1 MTGDMVFVFCVLG
14 VAVVLFASGRVRL
27 DVVALLV
34 LLALMLGGIL
44 SVPEALA
51 GFSDSV
57 IIMIAGLFVV
67 GEALVTTGI
76 AFAVGAWMMRVGG
89 TSEIRLVTLLML
101 TVGLTGAFISST
113 GIVAIFI
120 PIALNIS
127 AKTGIAPSRLLMPL
141 SFAALISGMMTLIAT
156 APNLIAA
163 YALEREGFAPF
174 EFFEFTPIGL
184 TVLAVGT
191 GYMLLV
197 GRRMLPAAD
206 AEEAGAQQGQSIGD
220 LVRTFGLTDK
230 NRRLRVSSASPLVG
244 QTVAALELRSR
255 LAVTLVCVERQR
267 GRRVEVMPGLP
278 QTMFQADDVIYV
290 FAEARAADE
299 FIASQALVELPAEL
313 ENVTDVVREMGV
325 AKVMLAPSSELLG
338 KTVREAALQSRHQ
351 VQVLAV
357 LHDRKPLEGDL
368 SDATL
373 HFGDIL
379 LVNGRWQAI
388 RNLQADKKDFVVL
401 SLPLEIEDVAP
412 ARNQAP
418 WALVILGLMVS
429 VMVLELVPNVAAVLI
444 AALAMITT
452 RCVSMDEAYKAVNW
466 PSLVLIAG
474 MLPLATALK
483 QTGGADLMVDG
494 LVYGIG
500 DFGPMAV
507 MAGLFVLTSVLGLFV
522 SNTATAVMLA
532 PIAVGVALDMGV
544 APAPYVMTVAVAAS
558 AAFMTP
564 VSSPVNTLVVEPGG
578 YGFLDFVKIGVPM
591 TLLTGAISM
600 ILIPLLF
607 PL

>member
-1 MTGDMVFVFCVLG
+1 MTGDMLFVFCVLG

-34 LLALMLGGIL
+34 LLALMLSGIL

-51 GFSDSV
+51 GFSDPV

-76 AFAVGAWMMRVGG
+76 AFAVGEWMMRVGG

-101 TVGLTGAFISST
+101 TVGLAGAFISST

-120 PIALNIS
+120 PIALSIA
-127 AKTGIAPSRLLMPL
+127 AKTGVARSRLLMPL

-156 APNLIAA
+156 APNLVAA
-163 YALEREGFAPF
+163 YALEREGFEPF

-184 TVLAVGT
+184 AVLAVGT
-191 GYMLLV
+191 AYMLLV
-197 GRRMLPAAD
+197 GRRLLPTAD
-206 AEEAGAQQGQSIGD
+206 AEDAGAQQGQSIGE
-220 LVRTFGLTDK
+220 LVRTFGLADK
-230 NRRLRVSSASPLVG
+230 NRRLRVASASPLVG
-244 QTVAALELRSR
+244 QTVAELQLRSR
-255 LAVTLVCVERQR
+255 LAINLVSVERR
-267 GRRVEVMPGLP
+267 HGRRVEVMPGMP
-278 QTMFQADDVIYV
+278 HTKFQADDVIYV

-299 FIASQALVELPAEL
+299 FIASQALVELPAKL
-313 ENVTDVVREMGV
+313 ENVTDLVREMGV
-325 AKVMLAPSSELLG
+325 AEVMLAPDSDLLG
-338 KTVREAALQSRHQ
+338 KTLRGAALQSRHQ

-368 SDATL
+368 RDATL

-379 LVNGRWQAI
+379 LVSGRWQAI
-388 RNLQADKKDFVVL
+388 RNLQSDKKDFVVL
-401 SLPLEIEDVAP
+401 SLPLEIDDVAP
-412 ARNQAP
+412 ARRQAP
-418 WALVILGLMVS
+418 WALLILGLMVS
-429 VMVLELVPNVAAVLI
+429 AMTLELVHNVAAVLI

-452 RCVSMDEAYKAVNW
+452 RCLSMDEAYKAINW

-494 LVYGIG
+494 LVYSIG
-500 DFGPMAV
+500 DFGPLAV
-507 MAGLFVLTSVLGLFV
+507 MAGLFALTSVLGLFV

-578 YGFLDFVKIGVPM
+578 YGFIDFVKIGVPM
-591 TLLTGAISM
+591 TLLTGAVSM

>member
-1 MTGDMVFVFCVLG
+1 MTGDMAFVFGVLG

-34 LLALMLGGIL
+34 LLALMLGDVV

-51 GFSDSV
+51 GFSKSV
-57 IIMIAGLFVV
+57 VIMIAGLFVV
-67 GEALVTTGI
+67 GEALVTTGV
-76 AFAVGAWMMRVGG
+76 AFAVGEWLMRVGG
-89 TSEIRLVTLLML
+89 TSETRLVTLLML

-120 PIALNIS
+120 PIALTIA
-127 AKTGIAPSRLLMPL
+127 AKTGIARSRLMMPL
-141 SFAALISGMMTLIAT
+141 SSAALISGMMTLIAT

-163 YALEREGFAPF
+163 DALENEGFEPF

-184 TVLAVGT
+184 AVLAVGT
-191 GYMLLV
+191 VYMLLV
-197 GRRMLPAAD
+197 GRRLLPAAD
-206 AEEAGAQQGQSIGD
+206 AEGAHQGQSIGEITE
-220 LVRTFGLTDK
+220 TFGLADK
-230 NRRLRVSSASPLVG
+230 RRRLQVSHASPLVG
-244 QTVAALELRSR
+244 QTVAELQLRSR
-255 LAVTLVCVERQR
+255 QAITLVSVERR
-267 GRRVEVMPGLP
+267 HGRRVDVMPGLP
-278 QTMFQADDVIYV
+278 RTKFQADDVIYV
-290 FAEARAADE
+290 LAEPQAAND
-299 FIASQALVELPAEL
+299 FVASQALVELPGEP
-313 ENVTDVVREMGV
+313 EHVTDIVREMGV
-325 AKVMLAPSSELLG
+325 AKVMLAPNSDLLG
-338 KTVREAALQSRHQ
+338 KTLREAVFQTRHQ
-351 VQVLAV
+351 VEVLAV

-368 SDATL
+368 RDETM

-379 LVNGRWQAI
+379 LVSGRWQAI

-412 ARNQAP
+412 ARRQAP
-418 WALVILGLMVS
+418 WALLILGLMVGA
-429 VMVLELVPNVAAVLI
+429 MTLELVPNVAAVLV
-444 AALAMITT
+444 AALAMMAT
-452 RCVSMDEAYKAVNW
+452 RCVSINEAYKAINW

-483 QTGGADLMVDG
+483 QTGGTDLMVDG
-494 LVYGIG
+494 LVDSIG
-500 DFGPMAV
+500 DLGPFAM
-507 MAGLFVLTSVLGLFV
+507 MAGLFTLTAVLSLFV

-532 PIAVGVALDMGV
+532 PIAIGVALDMGV
-544 APAPYVMTVAVAAS
+544 APAPFVMTVAVAAS

-578 YGFLDFVKIGVPM
+578 YGFIDFVKIGVPM
-591 TLLTGAISM
+591 ALLTGVVSL

>member
-1 MTGDMVFVFCVLG
+1 MTGDIAFVFGVLG

-34 LLALMLGGIL
+34 LLALMLGNVV
-44 SVPEALA
+44 SVPEALS
-51 GFSDSV
+51 GFSEPV
-57 IIMIAGLFVV
+57 VIMIAGLFVV

-76 AFAVGAWMMRVGG
+76 AFAIGEWLMRVGG
-89 TSEIRLVTLLML
+89 TSETRLVTLLML

-120 PIALNIS
+120 PIALTIA
-127 AKTGIAPSRLLMPL
+127 AKTGMARSRLMMPL

-163 YALEREGFAPF
+163 DALEKEGFEPF
-174 EFFEFTPIGL
+174 EFFDFTPIGL
-184 TVLAVGT
+184 AVLAVGT

-197 GRRMLPAAD
+197 GRRLLPAAD
-206 AEEAGAQQGQSIGD
+206 AEGAQQGQSIGE
-220 LVRTFGLTDK
+220 LTETFGLADK
-230 NRRLRVSSASPLVG
+230 QRRLRVSPASPLVG
-244 QTVAALELRSR
+244 QTVAELQLRSR
-255 LAVTLVCVERQR
+255 QAITLISVERRR

-278 QTMFQADDVIYV
+278 RTKFQADDVIYV
-290 FAEARAADE
+290 LAEPQAADD
-299 FIASQALVELPAEL
+299 FVASQALVELSGEPKH
-313 ENVTDVVREMGV
+313 VTDVVREMGI
-325 AKVMLAPSSELLG
+325 AKVMLAPNSDLLG
-338 KTVREAALQSRHQ
+338 KTLREAAFQTRHQ
-351 VQVLAV
+351 VEVLAV

-368 SDATL
+368 RDETM

-379 LVNGRWQAI
+379 LVSGRWQAI

-412 ARNQAP
+412 ARRQAP
-418 WALVILGLMVS
+418 WALLILGLMVGA
-429 VMVLELVPNVAAVLI
+429 MTLELVPNVAAVLV
-444 AALAMITT
+444 AALAMIAT
-452 RCVSMDEAYKAVNW
+452 RCVSINEAYKAINW

-483 QTGGADLMVDG
+483 QTGGTDLMVDG
-494 LVYGIG
+494 LVDSIG
-500 DFGPMAV
+500 DLGPFAM
-507 MAGLFVLTSVLGLFV
+507 MAGLFALTAMLSLFV

-532 PIAVGVALDMGV
+532 PIAIGVALDMGV
-544 APAPYVMTVAVAAS
+544 APAPFVMTVAVAAS

-578 YGFLDFVKIGVPM
+578 YGFIDFVKIGVPM
-591 TLLTGAISM
+591 ALLTGVVSL

>member
-1 MTGDMVFVFCVLG
+1 MNADMMFVFGVLG

-34 LLALMLGGIL
+34 LLALLLGGVV

-51 GFSDSV
+51 GFSQSV

-67 GEALVTTGI
+67 GEALVTTGV
-76 AFAVGAWMMRVGG
+76 AFSVGEWLMRVGG
-89 TSEIRLVTLLML
+89 TSEARLVTLLML
-101 TVGLTGAFISST
+101 AVGLTGAFISST

-120 PIALNIS
+120 PIALTIS
-127 AKTGIAPSRLLMPL
+127 AKTGVARSRLMMPL

-163 YALEREGFAPF
+163 DALRKEGFKPF

-184 TVLAVGT
+184 AVLGVGT
-191 GYMLLV
+191 IYMLLV
-197 GRRMLPAAD
+197 GRRLLPAAG
-206 AEEAGAQQGQSIGD
+206 AENEQSGQSIGQ
-220 LVRTFGLTDK
+220 LAEAFGLSGK
-230 NRRLRVSSASPLVG
+230 RRRFRVSPASPLVG
-244 QTVAALELRSR
+244 NTVAELQLRSR
-255 LAVTLVCVERQR
+255 HGVTIISVERQV
-267 GRRVEVMPGLP
+267 GRRAEVMPGLP
-278 QTMFQADDVIYV
+278 RTKFQANDVLYV
-290 FAEARAADE
+290 LAEPEAVEEFA
-299 FIASQALVELPAEL
+299 ASQDLIELQGEP

-325 AKVMLAPSSELLG
+325 AKVMLAPNSELLG
-338 KTVREAALQSRHQ
+338 RTLREAAFQTRHQ
-351 VQVLAV
+351 VEVLAV
-357 LHDRKPLEGDL
+357 LHDRKVLEGDL
-368 SDATL
+368 RGQTM

-379 LVNGRWQAI
+379 LVSGRWQAI

-412 ARNQAP
+412 ARRQAP
-418 WALVILGLMVS
+418 WALIILGAMVGA
-429 VMVLELVPNVAAVLI
+429 MTLELLPNVAAVLM
-444 AALAMITT
+444 AALAMIAT
-452 RCVSMDEAYKAVNW
+452 RCISIEEAYKAINW

-483 QTGGADLMVDG
+483 QTGGTDLMVDG
-494 LVYGIG
+494 LVDGIG
-500 DFGPMAV
+500 DLGPYAM
-507 MAGLFVLTSVLGLFV
+507 MAGLFALTAILSLFV

-532 PIAVGVALDMGV
+532 PIAIGVALDMGV
-544 APAPYVMTVAVAAS
+544 APAPFVMTVAVAAS

-578 YGFLDFVKIGVPM
+578 YGFSDFVKIGVPM
-591 TLLTGAISM
+591 ALLTGAVSL

>member
-1 MTGDMVFVFCVLG
+1 MTGDIVFVFGVLG

-34 LLALMLGGIL
+34 LLALMLSGIL

-76 AFAVGAWMMRVGG
+76 AFAVGEWMMRVGG

-101 TVGLTGAFISST
+101 TVGLAGAFISST

-120 PIALNIS
+120 PIALSIA
-127 AKTGIAPSRLLMPL
+127 AKTGVARSRLLMPL

-163 YALEREGFAPF
+163 YALEREGFKPF

-184 TVLAVGT
+184 AVLAVGT

-197 GRRMLPAAD
+197 GRRLLPAAD
-206 AEEAGAQQGQSIGD
+206 AEDAGAQQGQSIGE
-220 LVRTFGLTDK
+220 LVRTFGLADK
-230 NRRLRVSSASPLVG
+230 NRRLRVASASPLVG
-244 QTVAALELRSR
+244 QTVAELQLRSR
-255 LAVTLVCVERQR
+255 LAINLVSVERRR

-278 QTMFQADDVIYV
+278 HTKFQADDVIYV
-290 FAEARAADE
+290 LAEARAADE

-313 ENVTDVVREMGV
+313 ETVTDVVREMGV
-325 AKVMLAPSSELLG
+325 AKVMLAPNSDLLG
-338 KTVREAALQSRHQ
+338 KTLREAGLQSRHQ
-351 VQVLAV
+351 VEVLAV
-357 LHDRKPLEGDL
+357 LHGRKPLEGDL
-368 SDATL
+368 RDVTL

-388 RNLQADKKDFVVL
+388 RNLQSDKNDFVVL

-412 ARNQAP
+412 ARRQAP
-418 WALVILGLMVS
+418 WALLILGLMVS
-429 VMVLELVPNVAAVLI
+429 AMVLELVPNVAAVLI

-452 RCVSMDEAYKAVNW
+452 RCLSMDEAYKAVNW

-494 LVYGIG
+494 LVYSIG
-500 DFGPMAV
+500 DFGPLAV
-507 MAGLFVLTSVLGLFV
+507 MAGLFALTSVLGLFV

-578 YGFLDFVKIGVPM
+578 YGFIDFVKIGVPM
-591 TLLTGAISM
+591 TLLTGAVSL